1 MSEKVIK
8 EKNKILLIDDEDY
21 ENDYN
26 TEDEF
31 EENKE
36 KEEEYYL
43 GTINNSYKYLLNYV
57 QNNNLTLCEFLDI
70 NDVENFLEK
79 FIYI

>member
-1 MSEKVIK
+1 MTEEKDK
-8 EKNKILLIDDEDY
+8 
-21 ENDYN
+21 
-26 TEDEF
+26 
-31 EENKE
+31 KE